1 VSGGGSGYSN
11 GGGGGYIN
19 MPLISTFCFFVLF
32 YSLSE
37 HKRWQLSRG
46 MPPPSHF
53 IIVLYY
59 VFIPNSNKILLVIFM
74 NI

>member
-11 GGGGGYIN
+11 GGSGGYIN
-19 MPLISTFCFFVLF
+19 MPLISIFVLF

-37 HKRWQLSRG
+37 HKRGRWQPSRG

-59 VFIPNSNKILLVIFM
+59 VFIPNSNKILLVVFM